1 MKRTPHV
8 ALLMIG
14 AGAIGGTSYALAP
27 HPDCG
32 TTAQQGA
39 LAGGQA
45 LPSAGRQQSS
55 CSSHTR
61 WSHSLW
67 SRRSDDGAVNSLG
80 SSDARVGT
88 TTARGGF
95 GLTGLSFSGHS

>member
-14 AGAIGGTSYALAP
+14 AGTIGGTSYALAP
-27 HPDCG
+27 HPDCA

-39 LAGGQA
+39 PAGGQA
-45 LPSAGRQQSS
+45 APAAAQQQSR

-61 WSHSLW
+61 WSRSLW
-67 SRRSDDGAVNSLG
+67 SRRSDDGGING
-80 SSDARVGT
+80 SSGARVGT

-95 GLTGLSFSGHS
+95 GLIGLSYSGRS